1 MRRFLFWA
9 GLIVV
14 MFLLLALLPY
24 IGTIGLVLFL
34 MLIILAGAGLLS
46 SLYWLYTKVAA
57 WHLANRQQRVEL
69 EKQRIYLDY
78 VVAEEGQRIYGVFL
92 QPGDER
98 TFLPLADPERLTIH
112 QARTVVPELPPNQ
125 EQPLL
130 GPPFPQADPFRHIW
144 NQISWTQMVLGY
156 RLVNGASRAILGS
169 VVALLSTIAAGR
181 PGTGKSSL
189 IRLICAQLAKIGGI
203 SVVWD
208 MHGSVTRSVKGL
220 PALGTRL
227 ADPEQR
233 YKLLFPC
240 KDSAQ
245 VVQSALDLIALLENR
260 LKEYDAGRSVW
271 QPVLLL
277 ADEWPLIYY
286 TLSKLKL
293 ETGENAGEVV
303 FEALRRV
310 VLEGR
315 KVYLFGFV
323 SGQGLNAK
331 LLGGDT
337 LVKHA
342 MATHYAFRTEP
353 LQAQLVGIEAADFKP
368 FLARCEK
375 VFGEAVGM
383 IDKDPSAGLCVLKS
397 NALGATIA
405 ALPYVSEEDFAW
417 AVNEAY
423 TYFSTHYLDFYRQ
436 FGELEEAIVQGED
449 DPYRPAVEAINSLFP
464 DRKRGETQETALAK
478 RGNDFE
484 GLPTLPELPRKQGI
498 QAPPVSEWKQREHD
512 LPPLKEPLLSVSLRF
527 PQHSR
532 ALLEQIY
539 LHYIH
544 YHTPRRDL
552 AEALGR
558 KGSGG
563 RFYQEVLNP
572 VCDAIDEAIA
582 AMTAKGE

>member
-1 MRRFLFWA
+1 MRQFLIWA
-9 GLIVV
+9 GILVV
-14 MFLLLALLPY
+14 AFLLLALLPY
-24 IGTIGLVLFL
+24 IGTIGLVLFVIL
-34 MLIILAGAGLLS
+34 MILAGAGFLT
-46 SLYWLYTKVAA
+46 SLYWLYSKVAS
-57 WHLANRQQRVEL
+57 WHLANVQKKLETERQRRYL
-69 EKQRIYLDY
+69 EY
-78 VVAEEGQRIYGVFL
+78 VVAEEGQRIYGVFIE
-92 QPGDER
+92 PGDER
-98 TFLPLADPERLTIH
+98 TFLPLADPERLSIH
-112 QARTVVPELPPNQ
+112 QGKTVVQELPAAQ
-125 EQPLL
+125 EPTLL
-130 GPPFPQADPFRHIW
+130 APPFPQADPFRHIW
-144 NQISWTQMVLGY
+144 QQISWTQMVLGY
-156 RLVNGASRAILGS
+156 RLVNGASHAILGS

-208 MHGSVTRSVKGL
+208 MHGSVTRSLKGQ
-220 PALGTRL
+220 PALGTHL

-245 VVQSALDLIALLENR
+245 IVQSALDLIAMLEKR
-260 LKEYDAGRSVW
+260 LKEYDVGRSVW

-353 LQAQLVGIEAADFKP
+353 LQAQLIGIEASDFKP
-368 FLARCEK
+368 FLARCEE
-375 VFGEAVGM
+375 VFGEAVGTV
-383 IDKDPSAGLCVLKS
+383 DKDPSAGLCVLKS

-417 AVNEAY
+417 ALSEAY

-436 FGELEEAIVQGED
+436 FGELEEAIVRGED
-449 DPYRPAVEAINSLFP
+449 DPYRPAVDAMKTLFP
-464 DRKRGETQETALAK
+464 SGKRTETQEEALA
-478 RGNDFE
+478 E
-484 GLPTLPELPRKQGI
+484 GKEGSLLFSSPSTPEPETPELPPLPMKKREEKRRPRVTDEERAEI
-498 QAPPVSEWKQREHD
+498 LAWHQAGWAASAIASKMG
-512 LPPLKEPLLSVSLRF
+512 KSSN
-527 PQHSR
+527 
-532 ALLEQIY
+532 
-539 LHYIH
+539 
-544 YHTPRRDL
+544 
-552 AEALGR
+552 
-558 KGSGG
+558 
-563 RFYQEVLNP
+563 FYYVIREVLE
-572 VCDAIDEAIA
+572 EAA
-582 AMTAKGE
+582 TKQPKNT